1 MSLRVYKAIVCWML
15 ISWLLAACNSQTVY
29 HQFRYIGENG
39 WRLTDTISFEV
50 PLQDSLHS
58 HLLTLQLRHT
68 AHFPYKNIVIGVQA
82 WSPDSL
88 FTQTQ
93 QFSARLMDEQ
103 NNWSSSGQ
111 GGFYQLDM
119 GKMKLNASL
128 PGNWHVHIFQLM
140 GDSLL
145 PGIHDIG
152 IEVSV
157 LPTGIYTQEN
167 K

>member
-1 MSLRVYKAIVCWML
+1 MSLRNYKATVRWMV

-29 HQFRYIGENG
+29 HQFRYIDENG
-39 WRLTDTISFEV
+39 WRVTDTISLEV
-50 PLQDSLHS
+50 PLQDSLRS

-68 AHFPYKNIVIGVQA
+68 AHFPYKNIVIGLQA

-88 FTQTQ
+88 FTQAQ
-93 QFSARLMDEQ
+93 QFSVRLMDEQ

-111 GGFYQLDM
+111 GGFFQLDM
-119 GKMKLNASL
+119 GEMQLKPSP
-128 PGNWHVHIFQLM
+128 PGNWHFHIFQLM

-152 IEVSV
+152 IKVSA
-157 LPTGIYTQEN
+157 LPTGIYTQED

>member
-1 MSLRVYKAIVCWML
+1 MILRNYKATVCWMV

-29 HQFRYIGENG
+29 HQFRYIDENG
-39 WRLTDTISFEV
+39 WRVTDTISLEV
-50 PLQDSLHS
+50 PLQDSLRS

-68 AHFPYKNIVIGVQA
+68 AHFPYKNIVIGLQA

-88 FTQTQ
+88 FTQAQ
-93 QFSARLMDEQ
+93 QFSVRLMDEQ

-111 GGFYQLDM
+111 GGFFQLDM
-119 GKMKLNASL
+119 GEMQLKPSP
-128 PGNWHVHIFQLM
+128 PGNWHFHIFQLM

-152 IEVSV
+152 IKVST
-157 LPTGIYTQEN
+157 LPAGIYTQED